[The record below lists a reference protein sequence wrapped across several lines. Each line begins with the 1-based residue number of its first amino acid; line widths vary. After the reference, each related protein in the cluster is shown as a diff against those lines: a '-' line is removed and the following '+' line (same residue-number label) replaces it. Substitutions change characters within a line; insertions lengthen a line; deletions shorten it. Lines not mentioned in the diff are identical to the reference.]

1 VRFATEVANG
11 QGFYTLAAIV
21 QGRLHRLRRC
31 GYPSPDIF
39 IGYPALI

>member
-21 QGRLHRLRRC
+21 QGRLHRLRSSVFRV
-31 GYPSPDIF
+31 
-39 IGYPALI
+39 